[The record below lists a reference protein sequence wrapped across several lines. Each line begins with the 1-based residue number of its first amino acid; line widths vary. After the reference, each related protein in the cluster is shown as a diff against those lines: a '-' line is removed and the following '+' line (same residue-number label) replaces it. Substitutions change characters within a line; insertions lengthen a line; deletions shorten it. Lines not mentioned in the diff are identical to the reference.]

1 MAVLMSTKTA
11 TFIYTRAGVN
21 TAVMRTFPKQ
31 EKSKMTPMRKT
42 LQLIGNMGATFTNA
56 FVTTPVCCPSRSSI
70 LTGMYAHNHGTFNN
84 SVEGGCSSLNWQ
96 NTHEKRS
103 YAVPVKTAGYK
114 TFYAGKY
121 LNQYGREAVGGTAHV
136 PLGWDWW
143 IGLVGNSRYYNY
155 TLSLNGTA
163 KTLTSEYLT
172 NVIKNYSLE
181 FLRSIHSPDVN
192 FLMVLAP
199 PAPHAPFTPEP
210 KYRNHF
216 SSVKVPKTPNF
227 NTSDNKDK
235 HWLLRM
241 SPAPLPDSMSSH
253 LDNIYSSRWETL
265 LSVDD
270 MVEAVIEQLDT
281 VGLLNDTYIIFTSDH
296 GFHVGQFSLPWD
308 KRQPYD
314 FDIQIPLMIR
324 GPGIKR
330 KTMINHPVLN
340 IDLAPTILTM
350 AGLEPPAYMDGSSFL
365 PLMLKKMKTDIE
377 RRVFLVEYKGEG
389 DDSTLDS
396 SCPLP
401 HDNTLSECV
410 ADALCKCQDSRN
422 NTYSCLRSLS
432 NASSHLFCAFEDDE
446 NFLESYDLLLD
457 PFQLHNLAP
466 DMDNG
471 TINTYMSTIQNLKN
485 CTGNVCNRYNT

>member
-1 MAVLMSTKTA
+1 MVPERSRKK
-11 TFIYTRAGVN
+11 RV
-21 TAVMRTFPKQ
+21 
-31 EKSKMTPMRKT
+31 SKTPMRKT

-172 NVIKNYSLE
+172 NVI
-181 FLRSIHSPDVN
+181 
-192 FLMVLAP
+192 
-199 PAPHAPFTPEP
+199 
-210 KYRNHF
+210 
-216 SSVKVPKTPNF
+216 
-227 NTSDNKDK
+227 DK